1 MGDVVKLNRAT
12 ILVPCT
18 GTDAFLKSIYE
29 DFKKDIPK
37 GFTNYQYKG
46 GQLNLPLPP
55 DSPAL
60 EEVIEMLRS
69 QKISVDLFSEM
80 HYTKKELDNLPFFQ
94 MCIAVPLELE
104 GVHADYFGTRYEG
117 RCPNCDFGGTPIGN
131 ILVDR
136 KFVKKCKIGWLYPN
150 IVVSREVR
158 DFIESNELTGVSFG
172 ERVLDYKGREI
183 PELYVMNVHHVLPPM
198 SESTWLVKSGVARYQ
213 KCGHDVVYLR
223 SDIQYEKEKL
233 DGALDFNLTAEF
245 VDNYRSPELV
255 VSARAKKLFK
265 EHRIF
270 SFFRP
275 ITLL

>member
-1 MGDVVKLNRAT
+1 MNRAT
-12 ILVPCT
+12 IFCC
-18 GTDAFLKSIYE
+18 GGNDSFRRAIYE
-29 DFKKDIPK
+29 RFKSSIPK
-37 GFTNYQYKG
+37 GFTSYQYSE
-46 GQLNLPLPP
+46 GQLNLPFEP
-55 DSPAL
+55 DSAAL
-60 EEVIEMLRS
+60 FDAILIAQDSNAR
-69 QKISVDLFSEM
+69 VDLFSRV
-80 HYTKKELDNLPFFQ
+80 HYTKKELDSMPFFQ

-104 GVHADYFGTRYEG
+104 GVHANYFGTQYEG

-150 IVVSREVR
+150 IIVSREVR
-158 DFIESNELTGVSFG
+158 DLIESNELTGVSFG

-198 SESTWLVKSGVARYQ
+198 SESTWLVKSGVSRYQ

-255 VSARAKKLFK
+255 VSAKAKKVFRDHK
-265 EHRIF
+265 IF
-270 SFFRP
+270 SFFQP

>member
-1 MGDVVKLNRAT
+1 MNRAT
-12 ILVPCT
+12 IFCCGGDDSFRRT
-18 GTDAFLKSIYE
+18 IYE
-29 DFKKDIPK
+29 RFKTNIPK
-37 GFTNYQYKG
+37 GFTSYQYSG
-46 GQLNLPLPP
+46 GQLNLPLEPGSATLAEALQIAR
-55 DSPAL
+55 DSK
-60 EEVIEMLRS
+60 VR
-69 QKISVDLFSEM
+69 VDLFSHV
-80 HYTKKELDNLPFFQ
+80 HYTKKELENITFFQ

-104 GVHADYFGTRYEG
+104 GVHADYFGTRYKE
-117 RCPNCDFGGTPIGN
+117 RCPNCDFGGIPIGN

-150 IVVSREVR
+150 IIVSKEVR
-158 DFIESNELTGVSFG
+158 DLIESNELTGVSFG

-213 KCGHDVVYLR
+213 ECGHDVVYLR

-233 DGALDFNLTAEF
+233 DEALDFNLTAEF
-245 VDNYRSPELV
+245 VDNYRSPELI
-255 VSARAKKLFK
+255 VSAKAKKLFK
-265 EHRIF
+265 EHKIF

>member
-1 MGDVVKLNRAT
+1 MNRAT
-12 ILVPCT
+12 IFCCI
-18 GTDAFLKSIYE
+18 GNDSFRRAIYE
-29 DFKKDIPK
+29 RFKEDIPK
-37 GFTNYQYKG
+37 GFASYRYSG
-46 GQLNLPLPP
+46 GQLNLPLEP
-55 DSPAL
+55 DSEAL
-60 EEVIEMLRS
+60 AEALRIA
-69 QKISVDLFSEM
+69 QDNKVHVGLFSEV
-80 HYTKKELDNLPFFQ
+80 HYTKKELENITFFR
-94 MCIAVPLELE
+94 MYISDPLELE
-104 GVHADYFGTRYEG
+104 GIDADYFGTRYEG

-150 IVVSREVR
+150 IIVSKEVK
-158 DFIESNELTGVSFG
+158 DLIESNELTGVSFG

-183 PELYVMNVHHVLPPM
+183 PELYVMNVHHVLPPV

-245 VDNYRSPELV
+245 VDNHRSPELV

-265 EHRIF
+265 EHKIF